1 MRLTRRPGTKSGTHS
16 ATTMEAIP
24 TRRPVIVS
32 DRAASGALATPVGSS
47 DPARKE
53 PSVRQRPTVR
63 PHSRIRSRPSAA
75 RMSRYPAVPAQNT
88 TVVPNPLRVAGVVV
102 GTMNR
107 ASSGSPAT
115 AEWRSRTASVS
126 VASAASAIP
135 AVDSSSRP
143 GVGGTG
149 GENRSA
155 SAMPCRPSCH
165 R

>member
-1 MRLTRRPGTKSGTHS
+1 
-16 ATTMEAIP
+16 
-24 TRRPVIVS
+24 
-32 DRAASGALATPVGSS
+32 
-47 DPARKE
+47 
-53 PSVRQRPTVR
+53 
-63 PHSRIRSRPSAA
+63 
-75 RMSRYPAVPAQNT
+75 MSRYPAVPAQNT

-107 ASSGSPAT
+107 ASSGRPAT
-115 AEWRSRTASVS
+115 AELRSRTASVS